1 MTDPY
6 QQQPNQQG
14 QYYGADGYPTP
25 QQPQQPPSAPLP
37 VPYSAPYSAP
47 YSGGYPVQPYSQ
59 PMAYAPYPPG
69 YVPVKQSGLA
79 IAGMIIGILAL
90 ITFWV
95 PFWDVI
101 AAITAIALS
110 WAGMVQ
116 AGKPGYGGNGMA
128 IAGLVCGIIAA
139 IPAVI
144 FLIIF
149 LTLAGAATSTCAFY
163 C

>member
-6 QQQPNQQG
+6 QHQPRQVDQF
-14 QYYGADGYPTP
+14 YGADGYPTP
-25 QQPQQPPSAPLP
+25 QQPPQQSSAPLP
-37 VPYSAPYSAP
+37 VPYSAPYSGPYQTP
-47 YSGGYPVQPYSQ
+47 YSGPQ
-59 PMAYAPYPPG
+59 PMPYGPFPG
-69 YVPVKQSGLA
+69 YVPLRTSGMA

-95 PFWDVI
+95 PFWDVV
-101 AAITAIALS
+101 AAFTAIGLS

-116 AGKPGYGGNGMA
+116 AQKPGYTGQGMG

-144 FLIIF
+144 FLVLFFVAI
-149 LTLAGAATSTCAFY
+149 AATSTSCAFY

>member
-6 QQQPNQQG
+6 QQQPRQVDQF
-14 QYYGADGYPTP
+14 YGADGYPTSQQPP
-25 QQPQQPPSAPLP
+25 QQPSAPLP

-47 YSGGYPVQPYSQ
+47 YSGPYPTPYSGPQ
-59 PMAYAPYPPG
+59 PMPYGPFPG
-69 YVPVKQSGLA
+69 YVPPRTSGMA

-95 PFWDVI
+95 PFWDVV
-101 AAITAIALS
+101 AAFTAIGLS

-116 AGKPGYGGNGMA
+116 AQKPGYTGQGMG

-144 FLIIF
+144 FLVLFFVAI
-149 LTLAGAATSTCAFY
+149 AATSTSCAFY

>member
-6 QQQPNQQG
+6 QQQPRQEG
-14 QYYGADGYPTP
+14 QYYGADGYPAP
-25 QQPQQPPSAPLP
+25 QQPPQQPSAPLP
-37 VPYSAPYSAP
+37 VPYSAPYSGPYPTP
-47 YSGGYPVQPYSQ
+47 YSGSQ
-59 PMAYAPYPPG
+59 PMPYGPFPG
-69 YVPVKQSGLA
+69 YVPLRTSGMA

-101 AAITAIALS
+101 AAFTAIGLS

-116 AGKPGYGGNGMA
+116 AQKPGYTGQGMG

-144 FLIIF
+144 FLVLFFVAI
-149 LTLAGAATSTCAFY
+149 AATSTSCAFY

>member
-14 QYYGADGYPTP
+14 QYYGADGYPNA

-37 VPYSAPYSAP
+37 VPYSAPYS
-47 YSGGYPVQPYSQ
+47 GGYPAQPYSA
-59 PMAYAPYPPG
+59 PYATPNPYAQYPPG
-69 YVPVKQSGLA
+69 YVPTRQSGMA

-101 AAITAIALS
+101 AALTAIGLS
-110 WAGMVQ
+110 WAGIVQ
-116 AGKPGYGGNGMA
+116 AGKPGYSGQGMG
-128 IAGLVCGIIAA
+128 IAGLVCGIVAA

-144 FLIIF
+144 FLVLFFTAI
-149 LTLAGAATSTCAFY
+149 AATSTTCAFY